1 MSKLADILQKNESDL
16 LSDWMNEQLAAVRRR
31 DLMNDADLQTQSAEL
46 LRAITQAAKNG
57 NVTELS
63 RSEWTP
69 VRDRLTDIS
78 SSRAKQGFSPTETA
92 TFVFSL
98 KQPLFKRLRT
108 ELSKDPE
115 ALFAEVWNASIL
127 IDKLGLMTMESY
139 VKTKEQL
146 IAKQAEEMLELSTP
160 VVKLWQGIVA
170 IPLIGTLDSNRTQ
183 VVMESL
189 LSTIVATNSKVAVI
203 DITGVP
209 AVDTLVAQHL
219 LKTITAA
226 KLMGAECILS
236 GIRPQIAQTIVHLG
250 INLTDV
256 ITKASL
262 ADALALALQKTGK
275 AVVRIDRAN
284 QKPGER
290 KDGVDDKELT
300 EKKGA

>member
-1 MSKLADILQKNESDL
+1 MSKLAEILEKNESDL

-31 DLMNDADLQTQSAEL
+31 DLMNDAELKTQSAEL
-46 LRAITQAAKNG
+46 LRSIVQAAKNG

-69 VRDRLTDIS
+69 VRDRLSDIS
-78 SSRAKQGFSPTETA
+78 ASRARQGFSPSETA

-98 KQPLFKRLRT
+98 KQPLFKRLRAD
-108 ELSKDPE
+108 LSKDPE
-115 ALFAEVWNASIL
+115 ALFSEVWNANAM
-127 IDKLGLMTMESY
+127 IDKLGLMTTEAY

-189 LSTIVATNSKVAVI
+189 LSTIVATNSKVAII

-250 INLTDV
+250 INLMDV

-262 ADALALALQKTGK
+262 GDALALALQKTGK

-284 QKPGER
+284 QKSGER
-290 KDGVDDKELT
+290 KEGLDDKDLA
-300 EKKGA
+300 EKKGV